1 MRIAAVGQPPV
12 VRLKHPTTGA
22 TQVVKGAFY
31 VRVKREAGWT
41 IVDDPMNVL
50 LPEWVER
57 HHQGC
62 ACGIGGGA
70 REAQARTAAQGE
82 DLTSSGDRVYLH
94 RLN

>member
-12 VRLKHPTTGA
+12 VRMKHPTTGQ

-50 LPEWVER
+50 LPEWVD
-57 HHQGC
+57 
-62 ACGIGGGA
+62 GITKDAPVASVEVPEKRKPG
-70 REAQARTAAQGE
+70 RPRKVKT
-82 DLTSSGDRVYLH
+82 
-94 RLN
+94 